1 MSFFKKITLSGFLIA
16 LSSLIF
22 LVFFYRDYF
31 SSEIQIWCEA
41 HLKVFFSAILIT
53 LLSRLIGLLKSE
65 DFENSDSFHI
75 LFSIQMT
82 LSYIYNDK
90 DYGTSTYSFF
100 IWFFPTIVFIARKYF
115 KRIQRIENR
124 LDLEAL
130 INRNDP
136 KFMLKA
142 IKTIGESAIK
152 EASPDLLKDP
162 KFMIKA
168 LKLNS
173 KIIYFLSNELKNN
186 KEFINLEASKR

>member
-100 IWFFPTIVFIARKYF
+100 I
-115 KRIQRIENR
+115 
-124 LDLEAL
+124 
-130 INRNDP
+130 
-136 KFMLKA
+136 
-142 IKTIGESAIK
+142 S
-152 EASPDLLKDP
+152 
-162 KFMIKA
+162 
-168 LKLNS
+168 
-173 KIIYFLSNELKNN
+173 IIL
-186 KEFINLEASKR
+186 